1 MHLLEVKHMV
11 INYDSSGNA
20 YGEAADFTS
29 ANIPTFNKII
39 YTEIDTGKIKIKDE

>member
-1 MHLLEVKHMV
+1 MT

-20 YGEAADFTS
+20 YGDAADFTS

-39 YTEIDTGKIKIKDE
+39 YTETDTGKIKIKDE